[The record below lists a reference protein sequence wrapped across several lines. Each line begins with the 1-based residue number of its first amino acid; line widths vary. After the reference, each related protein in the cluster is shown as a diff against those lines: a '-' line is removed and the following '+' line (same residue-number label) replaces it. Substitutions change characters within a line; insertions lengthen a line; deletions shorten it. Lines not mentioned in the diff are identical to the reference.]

1 MPLLRTP
8 GKSLASIL
16 MTLMIS
22 ACAGH
27 TQTTS
32 LSPAIATASHEQLLQ
47 HSDALYNP
55 VQLQHVLAS
64 LQNTTDMTQWQQ
76 GLFYL
81 RGYSYFGPFDKLTD
95 TDFQTI
101 ADALAR
107 LPQQA
112 NFSMDEQFAV
122 TLYLYFTSDQQAG
135 KLAPLL
141 PRLARQLSRL
151 GKQTASEARD
161 YALWETI
168 RAYGFLLNQSRQRL
182 DGQLNKLL

>member
-64 LQNTTDMTQWQQ
+64 LQNTTDMTQVAARTV
-76 GLFYL
+76 LFKGIQLFRSL
-81 RGYSYFGPFDKLTD
+81 R
-95 TDFQTI
+95 
-101 ADALAR
+101 
-107 LPQQA
+107 
-112 NFSMDEQFAV
+112 
-122 TLYLYFTSDQQAG
+122 
-135 KLAPLL
+135 
-141 PRLARQLSRL
+141 
-151 GKQTASEARD
+151 
-161 YALWETI
+161 
-168 RAYGFLLNQSRQRL
+168 
-182 DGQLNKLL
+182 